1 MEDLREEP
9 VPETRQWGPLR
20 VRAARLAE
28 EALGIRSG
36 EGRQT
41 ALLYAFL
48 FSASAIFVL
57 GRTVRDTLFLSR
69 YPVSALP
76 WMFVLFGVVSALVA
90 VLYGA
95 VADRIPRRGQIWATL
110 AVGAAT
116 YLAVW
121 VFVRRGA
128 EWVYPAFYIWT
139 DVVANLLVMQFWTL
153 ANDLHDARAAKR
165 LFGTIGSARILGVI
179 VCGLAAGAA
188 VTAIGTTQL
197 ILVLVLFMGAI
208 AGIVGLLGVAP
219 GGAGR
224 VRKPPKGR
232 PAAPGVLTNPYV
244 RSLAGAIL
252 LVFVALTIGDYQ
264 FKIAAR
270 QAFRE
275 DDLARFFS
283 LFYAGAGAVGFLFQ
297 IVLTPRIL
305 RRLGVLAGMLVMP
318 LSVFASSAAFF
329 LFGGLSFASVLKF
342 ADNGLQFTIH
352 ETSLQVLYVPFP
364 EAMKAR
370 ARALLDTAVKPLS
383 YGLGGLALVLLA
395 ERLPV
400 RGLSLLTLPVTLFWV
415 ALLPGIRKRYIQALE
430 ASLSGRAGAFDVD
443 RDTVQD
449 SEARK
454 LILRS
459 LQSPDPSLVLHA
471 LERLKDDGD
480 AEVRNALVA
489 LAANPDARV
498 RRQAV
503 HRMGE
508 TGKPEY
514 REAVR
519 SALDDPETKVR
530 AAALEAFCSIEGDE
544 SVEEAEG
551 QLRHPDGSVRAAAI
565 VGLILHGG
573 IEGAVVGG
581 ARLEALLGDPDPKRR
596 IEAAEILYRLGRP
609 GYRPL
614 RRLLQD
620 GEARVRKAAL
630 KAASSVADPRLLP
643 LLLEALGAEGSR
655 KRAARALAAVGPL
668 AFDPL
673 LAALRDPDR
682 PREVKLL
689 IPRILKQIPS
699 REHFA
704 ALLHPPLPPDGQVR
718 LRLYSCAGTLRHSL
732 GLPPRPAAEV
742 LALAQREIA
751 EAGALAAAWES
762 ARPRFGTPLLQDS
775 VELSL
780 RRAMHRVFRLL
791 ELRFAKKEL
800 DMVWRALRGKGRTA
814 TALEILDTLL
824 DPALKGS
831 VLPFVEGLSAGGHPA
846 PAPGLAPPLD
856 PVEFLVR
863 RCDHANPYTAFVALV
878 TAAERGE
885 PGALDAAR
893 RALHRSEPLAREGGL
908 KGLATLGSRED
919 ASRFAS
925 ECLAD
930 PDPLVAALAAGIVT
944 GGEIPMY
951 STVEKVL
958 FLMSV
963 PIFSGLPGED
973 LAPLARVAEVESVPE
988 GTRIFREGDE
998 GEALYVVMRGQVS
1011 ILKRGL
1017 QLALLGP
1024 KECFGEMSV
1033 LDAVPRS
1040 ADAVATVETEVL
1052 RISSE
1057 AFYDILHE
1065 QTEIAEGVIRI
1076 LTRRL
1081 RDSEE
1086 KRAGGHVDGE

>member
-20 VRAARLAE
+20 ARAARLAE
-28 EALGIRSG
+28 EALGIRAG

-48 FSASAIFVL
+48 FGASAIFVL

-90 VLYGA
+90 IFYGA

-116 YLAVW
+116 YVSVW

-128 EWVYPAFYIWT
+128 EWVYPVFYVWT

-153 ANDLHDARAAKR
+153 ANDLHDPRAAKR

-188 VTAIGTTQL
+188 VRAVGTAQL
-197 ILVLVLFMGAI
+197 ILVLVVLMAAI
-208 AGIVGLLGVAP
+208 GVIVGLLRPGARGPVRMGTAP
-219 GGAGR
+219 PHRA
-224 VRKPPKGR
+224 
-232 PAAPGVLTNPYV
+232 AAPSALANPYV
-244 RSLAGAIL
+244 RSLAGVIL

-270 QAFRE
+270 AAFRE

-283 LFYAGAGAVGFLFQ
+283 LFYAGAGAAGFLFQ

-318 LSVFASSAAFF
+318 FSVLASSAAFF

-342 ADNGLQFTIH
+342 ADNGFQFTIH
-352 ETSLQVLYVPFP
+352 DTCLQVLYVPFP

-370 ARALLDTAVKPLS
+370 ARAFLDTAVKPLS

-395 ERLPV
+395 EKV
-400 RGLSLLTLPVTLFWV
+400 SARGLSLLTLPVALLWL
-415 ALLPGIRKRYIQALE
+415 ALLPGIRKKYVQALE
-430 ASLSGRAGAFDVD
+430 ASLSGRAGAFPVD
-443 RDTVQD
+443 QDYIQD
-449 SEARK
+449 SEGRK
-454 LILRS
+454 LLLRS
-459 LQSPDPSLVLHA
+459 LEAADSSLVLHA

-480 AEVRNALVA
+480 VGVRAALVR
-489 LAANPDARV
+489 LAGHPDSKV
-498 RRQAV
+498 RREAV
-503 HRMGE
+503 RRMGE
-508 TGKPEY
+508 AGHPEY
-514 REAVR
+514 REAVHT
-519 SALDDPETKVR
+519 ALDDPENKVR
-530 AAALEAFCSIEGDE
+530 AAALEAYCAIEGDD

-581 ARLEALLGDPDPKRR
+581 ARLEALLANPDPRRR
-596 IEAAEILYRLGRP
+596 IEAAEILYHLGRP

-614 RRLLQD
+614 KRLLQD
-620 GEARVRKAAL
+620 GEARVRRAAL
-630 KAASSVADPRLLP
+630 KAASSVADPRLMP
-643 LLLEALGAEGSR
+643 LLLEALGVEGSR
-655 KRAARALAAVGPL
+655 KRAVRALAAVGPP
-668 AFDPL
+668 AYAPL
-673 LAALRDPDR
+673 LSLLRDPSQ
-682 PREVKLL
+682 PREIKLL
-689 IPRILKQIPS
+689 VPRILKQIPS
-699 REHFA
+699 REHFDS
-704 ALLHPPLPPDGQVR
+704 LLEPPEPEDGQVR
-718 LRLYSCAGTLRHSL
+718 LRLYSCAGHLRQVL
-732 GLPPRPAAEV
+732 GMPPRPAAEILV
-742 LALAQREIA
+742 RVGREIA
-751 EAGALAAAWES
+751 EAKALAAAWES
-762 ARPRFGTPLLQDS
+762 ARPRFDTPLLRDS
-775 VELSL
+775 VGLSM

-791 ELRFAKKEL
+791 ELRFPRHEL
-800 DMVWRALRGKGRTA
+800 DMVWRALRSKGRTA

-824 DPALKGS
+824 DPVLKGP
-831 VLPFVEGLSAGGHPA
+831 VLPFVEAVCVVGMVPGSLGG
-846 PAPGLAPPLD
+846 APPCD
-856 PVEFLVR
+856 PAEFILK
-863 RCDHANPYTAFVALV
+863 RCTHANPYTAFVILV
-878 TAAERGE
+878 AAAESGE
-885 PGALDAAR
+885 TRVLDAAR
-893 RALHRSEPLAREGGL
+893 QALLRPEALAREGGL
-908 KGLATLGSRED
+908 RALAALAPEGVAAQCAQGLTS
-919 ASRFAS
+919 
-925 ECLAD
+925 D
-930 PDPLVAALAAGIVT
+930 PDPLVAQLATRIAS

-988 GTRIFREGDE
+988 GTVVFREGEE
-998 GEALYVVMRGQVS
+998 GEALYVVMRGQVA
-1011 ILKRGL
+1011 IRKKGL

-1024 KECFGEMSV
+1024 RECFGEMSI

-1040 ADAVATVETEVL
+1040 ADAVATAQTEVL

-1065 QTEIAEGVIRI
+1065 QPEIAEGVIRT

-1086 KRAGGHVDGE
+1086 KRVGEQGSA